1 MTGSKRLVLDHLY
14 HWEAAQPDRIYL
26 TQPIGGGKVETY
38 TWKQTLDQVRR
49 MASYLRSL
57 DLPANSNLAIF
68 SKNSAH
74 WIMADLAIWMA
85 GHASVTLF
93 PSLRSEAVRY
103 ILDHSEAQL
112 IFVGKV
118 DSWDEAKAGVPDGLP
133 RIALP
138 GSPMQEGPT
147 WDEVIGEHAPFEGNP
162 TRQAE
167 EMASIVYTSGSTGK
181 PKGVMLSFGL
191 MARAADGLQA
201 TVSSGPEDRMLS
213 YLPLSHVFERLVIEV
228 NSLVSGFPVF
238 FADSIETFVADIQ
251 RARPTLFVSV
261 PRLWQKFQAG
271 VLESLSQRRLSVL
284 LKFPLVSGII
294 KKKVLAGLG
303 LDQARLAC
311 SASAPIPASIL
322 QWYRDLGLELLEGY
336 GMTENFCYSHLSRP
350 GQTRLGYVGHAYPG
364 VETKIGDDGE
374 ILIRSPG
381 NMMGYYKE
389 PALTR
394 DAFTDD
400 GFLRTGDLGEIDE
413 RGRLRVTGRTKEL
426 FKTSKGK
433 YITPATIENHLLAHP
448 DIEQVCVCG
457 AGFPQPHALISPTQ
471 AVRDRMHDEA
481 RRAEVEASLVEHLQE
496 VNSRLGHHELVQFFA
511 VVKDRWTIENGF
523 LTPTLKV
530 KRAVVEAA
538 FDPATSGWHECGD
551 KIIWQA

>member
-1 MTGSKRLVLDHLY
+1 MPGSKRLVLDHAY
-14 HWEAAQPDRIYL
+14 HWEKTYPDRVYL
-26 TQPIGGGKVETY
+26 TQPVGGGQVETF

-49 MASYLRSL
+49 MASYLHSL
-57 DLPANSNLAIF
+57 ELPANSNLAIF
-68 SKNSAH
+68 SKNAAH

-93 PSLRSEAVRY
+93 PTLRSETVRY

-112 IFVGKV
+112 IFVGEV
-118 DSWDEAKAGVPDGLP
+118 DSWAEARAGVPDGLA

-138 GSPMQEGPT
+138 GGPVDNSPA
-147 WDEVIGEHAPFEGNP
+147 WDEVIGEQAPLEGNP
-162 TRQAE
+162 TRRAE
-167 EMASIVYTSGSTGK
+167 EMASIVYTSGSTGE

-191 MARAADGLQA
+191 MASAADGLQA
-201 TVSSGPEDRMLS
+201 TVSSTPEDRMLS

-228 NSLVSGFPVF
+228 NSLVSGFQVF
-238 FADSIETFVADIQ
+238 FADSIETFVTDIQ

-271 VLESLSQRRLSVL
+271 VLKSLPQRRLSVL
-284 LKFPLVSGII
+284 LKTPLVSRII

-303 LDQARLAC
+303 LDRARLAC

-336 GMTENFCYSHLSRP
+336 GMTENFCYSHLNRP
-350 GQTRLGYVGHAYPG
+350 GQTRLGYVGHPYPG

-381 NMMGYYKE
+381 NMVGYYKE
-389 PALTR
+389 PALSKE
-394 DAFTDD
+394 AFTDD

-413 RGRLRVTGRTKEL
+413 QGRLRVTGRTKEL

-433 YITPATIENHLLAHP
+433 YITPAVIENCLLAHP

-471 AVRDRMHDEA
+471 AVRDRIRDEA
-481 RRAEVEASLVEHLQE
+481 RRAEVEASLVEHLKE
-496 VNSRLGHHELVQFFA
+496 VNSRLGHHELVRFFA

-530 KRAVVEAA
+530 KRSVVEAA
-538 FDPATSGWHECGD
+538 YDSSSSQWHESGH
-551 KIIWQA
+551 KIIWQS